1 MSSHLVLL
9 ETMEGT
15 VTKLQGSH
23 ARNALMVAYKIA
35 QGFAFYNK
43 QVTAILIINEYLSK
57 SNLNLVHYL
66 SCQAVRPIACLDFCY
81 GCMLTSRLGLG
92 LEG

>member
-1 MSSHLVLL
+1 
-9 ETMEGT
+9 MEGT

-43 QVTAILIINEYLSK
+43 QVTTILIINEYLSK

-66 SCQAVRPIACLDFCY
+66 SCQAVRRTVYLNFSSGRKLKGNWPWPLN
-81 GCMLTSRLGLG
+81 
-92 LEG
+92 